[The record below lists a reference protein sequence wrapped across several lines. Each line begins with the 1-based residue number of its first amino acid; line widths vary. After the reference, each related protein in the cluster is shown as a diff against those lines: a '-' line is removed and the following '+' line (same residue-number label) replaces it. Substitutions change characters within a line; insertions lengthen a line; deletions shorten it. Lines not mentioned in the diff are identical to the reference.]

1 MDLKARCILALAT
14 VAALVAATPPT
25 AVAQD
30 DSDLFTTA
38 VPPNVMIILDNS
50 GSMNGIVW
58 HPAFDPAATPAGC
71 AFWDND
77 QNYFLDQANGDDPS
91 GPGDTRFGPGTY
103 NRCGNIRTV
112 FVDPVVQSASGDND
126 TRWSGRYLNWYFS
139 DAADAYANDITS
151 ATGTYSSCVQ
161 NEFGITTFSRYR
173 RARVSAAQDVMRE
186 VVCNI
191 NQAGKVRFGL
201 TEFRLPGVDND
212 PNGGFVL
219 VPINDFDAPP
229 YSLNGS
235 TAKSHIQHFSDAIDA
250 LEGDS
255 WTPLGETLFQVYTY
269 FMSRDSSDRPSGAVS
284 GTFPKYCYRTNTAGN
299 FGEAT
304 TNDSLIPDDPIQFS
318 CQKNFV
324 VIITDGEPTK
334 DDFDQSNGGDTAKG
348 FGDFTSLIGDFN
360 TDGENEGPGG
370 LPDPPWLSA
379 WEATRFLDDI
389 AKFMHETDF
398 RPDLDGDQ
406 TIDVYTV
413 GFTTPPHAD
422 AVLRKTADVGGGL
435 FFSSNNPEEL
445 SQALVS
451 AVTDIVEKSQS
462 FTAAT
467 VPATRTASGGNIYTS
482 LFLPSDEPY
491 WEGQLKLFEITAGGD
506 ILDAAGNCA
515 LLNPLPVGE
524 CKSGQIS
531 PSAVPFWD
539 AAEEIPA
546 PPLRRLTTSLP
557 GVGEVGFDA
566 ALAASALGDPFDPSD
581 DLAVSDIPLYDGS
594 AASDVDELADSI
606 IASVRGCEMAPAGAA
621 CTRRPF
627 VLGDIFHSNPLVIG
641 RPRSPIN
648 DFPSYDAFRTA
659 FATRDNLIYAG
670 SNAGFLHGFHAGDW
684 QPLATPPGY
693 DRGTGEELFGFMPW
707 PVRQNARHFPIDS
720 GGRDYYGVDGS
731 PAAADVWFNSSPIQT
746 VKAVDGSEW
755 RTVLAGGLR
764 QGGRAYYA
772 LDITDPSAPNFP
784 GYLWEFPREDDPAAV
799 RDFVGETWGQ
809 PVLTKVQV
817 VIGGQV
823 FERWVAIVTGGYDR
837 RSDPNDALS
846 YDVNATAG
854 RAIYILDVQTGEV
867 LGEKKFT
874 PTATDGRE
882 EMLYAMAGTPSVFDT
897 NQDGYADVIYVGDL
911 GGNLWKWVIHYD
923 PGATVQNF
931 LVDRDDGFWSPEQPT
946 TKFRKFFE
954 AKANPASS
962 LGVTV
967 GSTTYFK
974 SIFFSPAAT
983 ISKNRFWLAFG
994 TGERADLSR
1003 PHDPFTTEENNRFY
1017 SIKDEDL
1024 FDRRPAPI
1032 ATLTE
1037 ADLEDLSTTA
1047 VCPSLAAK
1055 AGFFFHVDD
1064 GEKFVTDAT
1073 IFSFWT
1079 IASSFLPSS
1088 AVDAC
1093 TSGGSSRLYVFKVH
1107 CGQGFFF
1114 NNNGTTPSSP
1124 VGSGGS
1130 GGFNDPTL
1138 PDFGDP
1144 ESRYRE
1150 MGAGMPSDPRVTVG
1164 PGGTRIVIT
1173 RQDGQ
1178 IENLEGPPAQD
1189 TPGLLY
1195 WRESSP

>member
-1 MDLKARCILALAT
+1 MDLKARCMLALIMVAVLALAI
-14 VAALVAATPPT
+14 APT
-25 AVAQD
+25 APAQD

-38 VPPNVMIILDNS
+38 VPPNVLVILDNS
-50 GSMNGIVW
+50 GSMNHIVW
-58 HPAFDPAATPAGC
+58 HPAFDPAVDPAGC
-71 AFWDND
+71 
-77 QNYFLDQANGDDPS
+77 NYFNDDATFFIGGS
-91 GPGDTRFGPGTY
+91 GTY
-103 NRCGNIRTV
+103 TFCGNTREI
-112 FVDPVVQSASGDND
+112 FVDPVVRATSGDNS

-139 DAADAYANDITS
+139 DAADPYVGEIVGTDNGSYS
-151 ATGTYSSCVQ
+151 ACVQ
-161 NEFGITTFSRYR
+161 NQLGLTTFSRFR
-173 RARVSAAQDVMRE
+173 RARVSAAKDVMRE
-186 VVCNI
+186 VICNI
-191 NQAGKVRFGL
+191 NQAGDVRFGL
-201 TEFRLPGVDND
+201 AEFRLPGGDND

-219 VPINDFDAPP
+219 VPVNDFDTPP

-235 TAKSHIQHFSDAIDA
+235 TAKTHLEHFSDAIDD
-250 LEGDS
+250 LQSES
-255 WTPLGETLFQVYTY
+255 WTPLAETLFQMYTY
-269 FMSRDSSDRPSGAVS
+269 MMSRDSSERPSGANG
-284 GTFPKYCYRTNTAGN
+284 GTFPKYCYRTNTSGN
-299 FGEAT
+299 KGSST
-304 TNDSLIPDDPIQFS
+304 TNDALIPPSPIEYS
-318 CQKNFV
+318 CQRNFV

-334 DDFDQSNGGDTAKG
+334 DDFRNANSSNGTSKG
-348 FGDFTSLIGDFN
+348 FSNFTALIGDYN
-360 TDGENEGPGG
+360 ADGEAEGPGG
-370 LPDPPWLSA
+370 LPPEWPVGSGS
-379 WEATRFLDDI
+379 TRFLDDV

-413 GFTTPPHAD
+413 GFTTPPHANE
-422 AVLRKTADVGGGL
+422 VLSKTADAGGGL

-445 SQALVS
+445 SAALVS

-506 ILDAAGNCA
+506 ILDANGNCA

-539 AAEEIPA
+539 AAEEMPA

-557 GVGEVGFDA
+557 GVGRIDFDDG
-566 ALAASALGDPFDPSD
+566 LAASALGDPFDPAD
-581 DLAVSDIPLYDGS
+581 DLEDSDISLYDGS
-594 AASDVDELADSI
+594 GAADVEELADSI
-606 IASVRGCEMAPAGAA
+606 IGNVRGCEMAPAGSP
-621 CTRRPF
+621 CTPRPF

-648 DFPSYDAFRTA
+648 DFPSYDAFRDRFGAGGT
-659 FATRDNLIYAG
+659 TRDNIIYAG
-670 SNAGFLHGFHAGDW
+670 SNGGFLHGFHAGDW
-684 QPLATPPGY
+684 QATPTPQVPNAPAY

-707 PVRQNARHFPIDS
+707 PVRQNARHLPLDG

-731 PAAADVWFNSSPIQT
+731 PAAADVWFNSSPTQT
-746 VKAVDGSEW
+746 VKAANGSEW

-772 LDITDPSAPNFP
+772 LDITDPSDPDYP
-784 GYLWEFPREDDPAAV
+784 GYLWEFPREDDPTAV
-799 RDFVGETWGQ
+799 REFVGETWGQ

-817 VIGGQV
+817 VIGSQV
-823 FERWVAIVTGGYDR
+823 FERWVAIVSGGYDR

-846 YDVNATAG
+846 YDPNARTG

-867 LGEKKFT
+867 IGEKKFT
-874 PTATDGRE
+874 PGANDGRE

-897 NQDGYADVIYVGDL
+897 NQDGYADVIYIGDL

-923 PGATVQNF
+923 PNATTQNF
-931 LVDRDDGFWSPEQPT
+931 LVDRADGSWTPEQPT

-954 AKANPASS
+954 AKATPASS

-994 TGERADLSR
+994 TGERAELSRQHDLS
-1003 PHDPFTTEENNRFY
+1003 TTAENNRFY
-1017 SIKDEDL
+1017 SIKDEDI
-1024 FDRRPAPI
+1024 FDRRAGPLVP
-1032 ATLTE
+1032 LTE

-1047 VCPSLAAK
+1047 VCPSLAAR

-1073 IFSFWT
+1073 IFSFWA
-1079 IASSFLPSS
+1079 IASTFLPS
-1088 AVDAC
+1088 AAADVC
-1093 TSGGSSRLYVFKVH
+1093 TAGGTSRLYVFKVH

-1114 NNNGTTPSSP
+1114 NNNGTNPTSP

-1144 ESRYRE
+1144 ESRYRD

-1178 IENLEGPPAQD
+1178 IENLDGPEAQD

-1195 WRESSP
+1195 WRENAP